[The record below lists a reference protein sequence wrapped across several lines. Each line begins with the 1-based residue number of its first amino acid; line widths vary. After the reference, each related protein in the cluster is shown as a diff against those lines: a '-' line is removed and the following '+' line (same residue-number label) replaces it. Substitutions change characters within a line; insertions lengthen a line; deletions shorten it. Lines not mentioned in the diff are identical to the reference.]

1 MSRGRRPFLTKLTGL
16 VVALA
21 FAAGCTTTNPA
32 TGQQD
37 FTLFM
42 PEGEEARIGAD
53 EHPKI
58 LARFG
63 GAYDD
68 PEIGAY
74 VAGIGGRL
82 VHNTERPDI
91 PFRFTVLN
99 TPGVNAFAVPGGYV
113 YVTRGLVALANSEA
127 ELAGVLAHEIGHV
140 VARHTA
146 QRYSRAAAA
155 QLGTALLGAVTGSR
169 QIGQLAQI
177 GSELYLSSFS
187 RDQEFEADLLGVR
200 YLVNTGYEPAAQAHF
215 LESLIL
221 HKDLE
226 AKLAGEEGREPEASF
241 FSTHP
246 RTPERVQRAIAA
258 AGGGD
263 GGRPALREEYL
274 ARIDAMLYGD
284 DAEQGFVRGRQ
295 FLHPVMRFALEVPPG
310 YRLFNTTRQLI
321 AKGPQKALIVLD
333 DAGKKAHPDP
343 FVYLTSIWA
352 ARLSLQE
359 AERIDINGFEAATG
373 RSSINTKHGPMNLRL
388 IAIRFRPKT
397 ILRMSFITPPQLVT
411 ALSEAHRRAT
421 YSFRA
426 LSEAEAARLRPYR
439 MRIITVGVGDTVE
452 SLAARMPYED
462 FRIERFRALN
472 GLKAYQRLTPGQ
484 RAKIVVED

>member
-1 MSRGRRPFLTKLTGL
+1 MSRGRRPFLTKLAGL

-21 FAAGCTTTNPA
+21 FAAGCTSTNPA

-42 PEGEEARIGAD
+42 PQGEEARIGAD

-63 GAYDD
+63 GAYDE

-82 VHNTERPDI
+82 AHNSERPDI

-99 TPGVNAFAVPGGYV
+99 TPAVNAFAVPGGYV

-146 QRYSRAAAA
+146 QRYSRAAVA

-169 QIGQLAQI
+169 EIGQLAQI

-200 YLVNTGYEPAAQAHF
+200 YLLNTGYEPAAQARF
-215 LESLIL
+215 LESLIR
-221 HKDLE
+221 HKDLV
-226 AKLAGEEGREPEASF
+226 AKLASEEGREPEANF

-263 GGRPALREEYL
+263 RGRPALREEYL
-274 ARIDAMLYGD
+274 ARIDTMLYGD

-295 FLHPVMRFALEVPPG
+295 FLHPVMRFALEVPAG
-310 YRLFNTTRQLI
+310 YRLFNTARQLI

-333 DAGKKAHPDP
+333 DAGKKTHPDP

-352 ARLSLQE
+352 ARLSLQD

-373 RSSINTKHGPMNLRL
+373 RSSINTKRGPMNLRL
-388 IAIRFRPKT
+388 IAIRFRPGT
-397 ILRMSFITPPQLVT
+397 ILRLSFATPPHLV
-411 ALSEAHRRAT
+411 ASLGEAHRRTT

-426 LSEAEAARLRPYR
+426 LSEVEAAGLKPYR
-439 MRIITVGVGDTVE
+439 VRIITVGAGDTVE
-452 SLAARMPYED
+452 SLAARMPFED
-462 FRIERFRALN
+462 FRIERFRTLN
-472 GLKAYQRLTPGQ
+472 GLKADQRLTPGQ
-484 RAKIVVED
+484 RVKSVVEG